1 MLQLTDADSSSR
13 AELSSPWLAIA
24 RLGARVSALA
34 ILYTVVRETY
44 LVGKEIFPGSD
55 DAK

>member
-1 MLQLTDADSSSR
+1 MRKCGGRKT
-13 AELSSPWLAIA
+13 LSAFCL
-24 RLGARVSALA
+24 LEARVSALA

-44 LVGKEIFPGSD
+44 LVGKEIFPGSE

>member
-1 MLQLTDADSSSR
+1 MPRQ
-13 AELSSPWLAIA
+13 IA
-24 RLGARVSALA
+24 RLGARVSALT
-34 ILYTVVRETY
+34 ILYTVVREAD

>member
-1 MLQLTDADSSSR
+1 
-13 AELSSPWLAIA
+13 
-24 RLGARVSALA
+24 LGGNTASITEEGSQEARVSALT

-44 LVGKEIFPGSD
+44 LVGKEIFPGSE